1 MKKIL
6 IVGISVLTLTFGG
19 LFVAKN
25 FNGSEEKVISSH
37 AKTPG
42 FETLSE
48 LENESPIIVRG
59 KKIGKLGQKKVKSKV
74 NDNIISGWTEAEFL
88 VKEVIKT
95 DGNEKIKPN
104 AEITVG
110 ELVYEHEGVIH
121 TTNGYKEM
129 NNGEDYLLFLIERDG
144 VLSIRGVNFGK
155 VPLNTDDV
163 EMYANED
170 EPEEEVKAERANF
183 AKLFKEAKE
192 KYGK

>member
-25 FNGSEEKVISSH
+25 FNGSEPKVISDH
-37 AKTPG
+37 AKVVS

-48 LENESPIIVRG
+48 MENESPIIVRG
-59 KKIGKLGQKKVKSKV
+59 KKLGKLGQKKVKSKV

-95 DGNEKIKPN
+95 DGNEKVKPN
-104 AEITVG
+104 AKISVG
-110 ELVYEHEGVIH
+110 ELVYEHEGIIH

-129 NNGEDYLLFLIERDG
+129 KNGEDYLLFLIERDG
-144 VLSIRGVNFGK
+144 VLSIRGVTFGK

-163 EMYANED
+163 EMYADED

-183 AKLFKEAKE
+183 AKLFNEAKE